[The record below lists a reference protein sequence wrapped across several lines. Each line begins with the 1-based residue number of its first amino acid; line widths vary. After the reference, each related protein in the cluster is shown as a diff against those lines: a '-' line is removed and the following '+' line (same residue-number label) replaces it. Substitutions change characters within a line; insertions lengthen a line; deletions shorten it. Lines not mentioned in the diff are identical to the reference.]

1 MIKSAHLSAMGR
13 WRNHCS
19 ERRTLSR
26 LHSTIKR
33 GALFHALEAQLLATQ
48 VSFQIIATIPATR
61 MISLDSDLASQEPW
75 EKSSDTEGSTL
86 LGQEV
91 RLNTRLSSVKSN
103 LHTIALYTSNLILLA
118 IVGILSIR
126 LKKLS
131 SFDPSIQIYCAIH
144 GCKDL
149 LNIV

>member
-19 ERRTLSR
+19 EGRRLSR
-26 LHSTIKR
+26 LLSTIKR
-33 GALFHALEAQLLATQ
+33 GALLHALEAQLLATQ
-48 VSFQIIATIPATR
+48 VSLQIIATIPAAR

-103 LHTIALYTSNLILLA
+103 LHMIALYTCNIILLA

-149 LNIV
+149 RNIV